1 MCGVLTWVWRV
12 RGLHG
17 AGGGGAFGVQ
27 GSDGRWLAGKRG
39 KAIQA

>member
-1 MCGVLTWVWRV
+1 MRGVWRV

-27 GSDGRWLAGKRG
+27 GSDGRWLAGRRG